1 MAFIRSIIFILFVSF
16 HFIAQASAEP
26 LVEVRVAVTPDSV
39 PDAVRIFDLENPD
52 LRRADVFFLDTAN
65 WELTSRGLRLRI
77 EVQVDP
83 LHPERPAP
91 IALVTVAV
99 THLDPLSRA
108 YFRLRRSVSNL
119 LFRGPEVTGSETSL
133 DKLDTS
139 FSLSWTIPRGEFQ
152 ATRFGQREL
161 ADLFTPLQTELIKFY
176 LGADFGGLSDTF
188 AGFTEE
194 IVIHGPTEVTQRK
207 LALAYPN
214 LHGLGLSGLI
224 VQHWEGIAAAGV
236 KTNVEFAL
244 VVGQSQAQQTRTQLI
259 EWLRI
264 AKLSA
269 DFQKSGFFAAVLR
282 SCANHL

>member
-1 MAFIRSIIFILFVSF
+1 M
-16 HFIAQASAEP
+16 AQASAEP

-99 THLDPLSRA
+99 IHLDPLLRG
-108 YFRLRRSVSNL
+108 YFKMRKSISNL
-119 LFRGPEVTGSETSL
+119 LFHGPEITGSEVSP
-133 DKLDTS
+133 DEFDTS
-139 FSLSWTIPRGEFQ
+139 FSLSWTLPRGEFQ
-152 ATRFGQREL
+152 STRVGQLGL
-161 ADLFTPLQTELIKFY
+161 ADLFTPLQTELIKRY
-176 LGADFGGLSDTF
+176 LGPDFGGLSNNFGALIDK
-188 AGFTEE
+188 

-207 LALAYPN
+207 LALIYPN
-214 LHGLGLSGLI
+214 LHRLGLSGLM
-224 VQHWEGIAAAGV
+224 VQHWENLERASE
-236 KTNVEFAL
+236 KTNVEFSL
-244 VVGQSQAQQTRTQLI
+244 VVPRDDEEHTRTQLI
-259 EWLRI
+259 EWLRT

-269 DFQKSGFFAAVLR
+269 DFQKSGFFASVLR